1 MSTGVREPLCSPA
14 LSALWGATPVW
25 GGGFPPWPSEN
36 RHETHVTT
44 KSQSSGFLKRETRQ
58 TWQCSFPLGPWD
70 SWGPA
75 PAEPAAPTCLCGEGA
90 SPTRGGE
97 PHSRGQRRVTPAPW
111 PRAHL
116 RLLAPW
122 PSFISFLRR
131 KKPRSSWLGTL
142 ELRSLS
148 PAQKGRRKR
157 PPRRGPATCR
167 ELGHSSTR
175 AFCWGPRAWPRPG
188 APMSAPRSACL
199 QGQGGDFTGL
209 SRGSGSEAPR
219 APSYRHVS
227 YLPSGLRQG
236 QSSVISQLLHPWS
249 Q

>member
-1 MSTGVREPLCSPA
+1 MAVLLSSRPLGQLGTSSRRARGAHLP
-14 LSALWGATPVW
+14 LWG
-25 GGGFPPWPSEN
+25 
-36 RHETHVTT
+36 
-44 KSQSSGFLKRETRQ
+44 
-58 TWQCSFPLGPWD
+58 
-70 SWGPA
+70 
-75 PAEPAAPTCLCGEGA
+75 
-90 SPTRGGE
+90 GGE

-142 ELRSLS
+142 ELRSLC
-148 PAQKGRRKR
+148 PAQKGRRRR

-188 APMSAPRSACL
+188 APTSAPRSACL